1 MLGLRP
7 GAFELAGPWT
17 DPELPRMEVEAELV
31 EALGDEALV
40 SFRVDAPAV
49 EVEEVRT
56 DEGRLLADDVAT
68 RFIARVRGRV
78 DVRMGEKLDARGR
91 PPRAAPVRPGERP
104 GPARR
109 G

>member
-1 MLGLRP
+1 
-7 GAFELAGPWT
+7 
-17 DPELPRMEVEAELV
+17 
-31 EALGDEALV
+31 V

-78 DVRMGEKLDARGR
+78 DVRTGEKLTLAVDHRELQLFDPESDRALRDAAS
-91 PPRAAPVRPGERP
+91 PAAPRPA
-104 GPARR
+104 PAR
-109 G
+109 